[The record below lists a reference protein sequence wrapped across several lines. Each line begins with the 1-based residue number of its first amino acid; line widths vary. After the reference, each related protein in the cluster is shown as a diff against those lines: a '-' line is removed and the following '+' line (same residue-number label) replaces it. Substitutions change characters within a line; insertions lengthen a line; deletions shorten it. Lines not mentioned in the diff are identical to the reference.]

1 MDTKPDKKCVD
12 EIFKTAEPYYSG
24 QWIRTAS
31 GLENKFCNERLVGFD
46 RL

>member
-1 MDTKPDKKCVD
+1 LERTVRR
-12 EIFKTAEPYYSG
+12 AERAWQG
-24 QWIRTAS
+24 AS